1 MSTVSAVSYFPL
13 AVALSRAEG
22 ARTVADVARKSIA
35 LKSSPSDVCCCSAYR
50 FPHRPGSGD
59 CPGST
64 GREFT
69 TEKTLDQ
76 INAEELALFNRA
88 EARAIN
94 SGSW

>member
-1 MSTVSAVSYFPL
+1 MIVGSLFPI
-13 AVALSRAEG
+13 AVALARAEG
-22 ARTVADVARKSIA
+22 ARTIAAAAIKSIA
-35 LKSSPSDVCCCSAYR
+35 LKSHPTEVCCCSAYR
-50 FPHRPGSGD
+50 SPHRPGSGE

-64 GREFT
+64 GREFS

-76 INAEELALFNRA
+76 INAEERALFDRA